1 MLGIIF
7 PIHNTKLFGRKLVHY
22 QARFPQYKN
31 FSSLIFRSRAEWQDV
46 DFPTQCTFWS
56 YLIISVVTA
65 HPIHNG
71 MKSFSEEASTSVICF
86 NSESLGLSSIAVVN
100 SQNDITKA
108 PIKSDL
114 LSCQAL
120 PSTTVKL
127 RAIKQPTIQ
136 FWTLLDKGHSRVGRN
151 IENNFRYYWSSELEF
166 LSVFNSIENSVLNIF
181 NIQ

>member
-71 MKSFSEEASTSVICF
+71 MKSFSEEASISVICF

-108 PIKSDL
+108 P
-114 LSCQAL
+114 AVL
-120 PSTTVKL
+120 PSTAKHYSKVASNKT
-127 RAIKQPTIQ
+127 A
-136 FWTLLDKGHSRVGRN
+136 
-151 IENNFRYYWSSELEF
+151 YYSIL
-166 LSVFNSIENSVLNIF
+166 NSFGQGS
-181 NIQ
+181 Q